1 MNVPSGCR
9 HIRLMCCPSIELE
22 KIREDLVHIPFPLR
36 NVSNGQNGIHTVV
49 ASGVNGLDKEA
60 VDFKDA
66 EDVSVL
72 DDALRKAC
80 AVVPHVVGLLIQ
92 REPVEG
98 VEFHG
103 NGCGGSMSLLH
114 TPIHKQRFQLA
125 HLLVFCL
132 HESRPS
138 SFGRMP
144 T

>member
-1 MNVPSGCR
+1 MNVQPGCR
-9 HIRLMCCPSIELE
+9 HTLSMRSQSIELE
-22 KIREDLVHIPFPLR
+22 EIREDLVHISLPLR

-49 ASGVNGLDKEA
+49 PSGVNGLDKEA

-103 NGCGGSMSLLH
+103 NGCGGSMSLLL
-114 TPIHKQRFQLA
+114 TPIHRQRFQLA
-125 HLLVFCL
+125 HRLVFCL
-132 HESRPS
+132 HES
-138 SFGRMP
+138 
-144 T
+144 